1 MPYNNLRRAYWLF
14 ALIALVGCRNDQ
26 LTEWDVDLAAPI
38 AETTISLEDLF
49 PDSLIISENGQP
61 LILRIEETLS
71 LIPSDSILRIPD
83 TTVINAFSLPL
94 NFNLP
99 AGFQIFDLSDQVRFN
114 YGDLELT
121 EVKLLSGT
129 LESRIVSRVDDRL
142 IYSLSIP
149 EAKWGNEPFEI
160 ANQSIEAASISNP
173 IAYETSRDL
182 SSYTLNL
189 RGPQLNSSNQL
200 ELNFDAQLD
209 PNGDGA
215 PVEA

>member
-129 LESRIVSRVDDRL
+129 LACNLVSCSYASLL
-142 IYSLSIP
+142 IIIYT
-149 EAKWGNEPFEI
+149 
-160 ANQSIEAASISNP
+160 P
-173 IAYETSRDL
+173 IAL
-182 SSYTLNL
+182 SDNAYFKI
-189 RGPQLNSSNQL
+189 R
-200 ELNFDAQLD
+200 E
-209 PNGDGA
+209 
-215 PVEA
+215 